1 AIKQEAKQR
10 GFAKLT
16 LAATPNA
23 SVFYEKNGFILI
35 GESFY
40 PSQLAQAN
48 LRCMDM
54 VCYL

>member
-1 AIKQEAKQR
+1 
-10 GFAKLT
+10 
-16 LAATPNA
+16 
-23 SVFYEKNGFILI
+23 
-35 GESFY
+35 ESFY